1 MTVRVSKPAFKLRD
15 KLSELDKP
23 VGLKGTEL
31 MRSETVQDV
40 RNLVSAGRKN
50 KFINGSMRIAQRG
63 TSHSLNTD
71 NAYSLDRIKHIVR
84 GTHDSTY
91 TQSADH
97 PDGFS
102 KSLKISP
109 NSTYTPSGSDN
120 ASFQSFIEGQD
131 LQDLQFG
138 TSNAKPFTVSFYAK
152 SASSNNGHQYTFQ
165 IRTYPTSGET
175 RVKNFPF
182 IVTTTWQRFIFTFTG
197 DQTKDIA
204 DTSSNGFACLWNLD
218 AGPDD
223 IQPQYTDWYDIGKFQ
238 CVTGQSHFQDNTSN
252 EFYLTGVQI
261 EVGDEATEFEHLSYD
276 EDLARCERYCQKY
289 GDGWWFTGFHRG
301 AGYAEYGYCML
312 PLRTTMR
319 SGSISVA
326 AEGDNLQGYR
336 YVPGGYKNVT
346 LGSGRTATHIV
357 MSGTQSTQM
366 ASLRIQWQS
375 GHGWSDGDIVHYM
388 SSNADTFLTLS
399 AEL

>member
-1 MTVRVSKPAFKLRD
+1 MTVNVSKPAFNLRD

-31 MRSETVQDV
+31 MRSETVQDA

-50 KFINGSMRIAQRG
+50 KFINGSMRISQRG

-165 IRTYPTSGET
+165 IRSYPTSGET

-204 DTSSNGFACLWNLD
+204 DTSGNGFACLWNLN

-238 CVTGQSHFQDNTSN
+238 CVTGESHFQDNTSN

-261 EVGDEATEFEHLSYD
+261 EIGENATEFEHRSYG
-276 EDLARCERYCQKY
+276 EELALCQRYFCRM
-289 GDGWWFTGFHRG
+289 DGS
-301 AGYAEYGYCML
+301 AG
-312 PLRTTMR
+312 
-319 SGSISVA
+319 
-326 AEGDNLQGYR
+326 
-336 YVPGGYKNVT
+336 
-346 LGSGRTATHIV
+346 
-357 MSGTQSTQM
+357 
-366 ASLRIQWQS
+366 
-375 GHGWSDGDIVHYM
+375 
-388 SSNADTFLTLS
+388 
-399 AEL
+399 

>member
-1 MTVRVSKPAFKLRD
+1 MTVKVSKPAFNIRE

-23 VGLKGTEL
+23 TGVKGTEL
-31 MRSETVQDV
+31 MRSETVQDA

-50 KFINGSMRIAQRG
+50 KFINGAMTISQRG
-63 TSHSLNTD
+63 SSFDVDADSKYT
-71 NAYSLDRIKHIVR
+71 LDRMKHIVR

-138 TSNAKPFTVSFYAK
+138 TANPKSFTVSFYAK
-152 SASSNNGHQYTFQ
+152 SGSQNNGHQYTFQ
-165 IRTYPTSGET
+165 IRSYPTSGDT

-204 DTSSNGFACLWNLD
+204 NSSGNGFACLWNLD

-223 IQPQYTDWYDIGKFQ
+223 IVPQYTDWYELGKFQ
-238 CVTGQSHFQDNTSN
+238 CVTGQSHFQNNTSN

-261 EVGDEATEFEHLSYD
+261 EIGENATEFEHRSYGEELALCQRYFIRMDGSSGGLST
-276 EDLARCERYCQKY
+276 
-289 GDGWWFTGFHRG
+289 GDGAIATLAMWTSTTAYGPIFLPCEMRVAPSLGDWDDLRWFQKGNTYIPSSSNVNFTGSCTNRVEIRLTSVTNG
-301 AGYAEYGYCML
+301 TAGECGW
-312 PLRTTMR
+312 LRIN
-319 SGSISVA
+319 SS
-326 AEGDNLQGYR
+326 
-336 YVPGGYKNVT
+336 GGYMDFN
-346 LGSGRTATHIV
+346 
-357 MSGTQSTQM
+357 
-366 ASLRIQWQS
+366 
-375 GHGWSDGDIVHYM
+375 
-388 SSNADTFLTLS
+388 